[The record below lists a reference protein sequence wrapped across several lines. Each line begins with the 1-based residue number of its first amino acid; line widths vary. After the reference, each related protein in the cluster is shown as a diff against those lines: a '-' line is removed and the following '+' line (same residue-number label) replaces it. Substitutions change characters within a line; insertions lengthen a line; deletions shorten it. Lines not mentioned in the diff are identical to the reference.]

1 MTTLLPAA
9 MLAEEVEQIL
19 ENTDPDQRWRV
30 TAAQK
35 HPRAGCLGED
45 PFHDQLR
52 LSHYQ
57 SGRPGPSSSLQ
68 TTDPTGTTHKVM

>member
-19 ENTDPDQRWRV
+19 ENTS
-30 TAAQK
+30 
-35 HPRAGCLGED
+35 GED